1 MKNQRQKRM
10 GEAMTDGK
18 LLNVDEV
25 AELIGVSRSCL
36 FVTDDCADTICR
48 MLCCWDSSHR
58 EADETERS
66 ATSPDAIRFHKI

>member
-18 LLNVDEV
+18 LLNVDEPV
-25 AELIGVSRSCL
+25 RCL